1 MSLLAPFALWGL
13 LALAL
18 PVALHLRRRRVGR
31 TVQVGSV
38 RHLESLPTAERRG
51 LRLREPWLLLL
62 RSAIIAL
69 LVLLLA
75 GPMLDRPMRQGRAV
89 VLVDSAASSALID
102 SLGQGAALFVER
114 IDEPWRRVAELDD
127 SLPESLPLIVVASND
142 GARYTGPRPTVAR
155 AITWIPIDVTR
166 RVRLPASR
174 DPSLALRAGPRPASP
189 VTPMQAR
196 ALAAAVAAVAEE
208 FGPLR
213 DTTGWQASLP
223 EWWRDSLMSP
233 SFPIAVARV
242 LAPERVGPPNVTLTT
257 AQLLPRVV
265 TTRHGQQGSTDLHWW
280 FWALAVALFAGE
292 RLWALQRRGRA

>member
-155 AITWIPIDVTR
+155 AITWIPIAVPRPVVPPTNR
-166 RVRLPASR
+166 IPRTASR
-174 DPSLALRAGPRPASP
+174 VSAVES
-189 VTPMQAR
+189 R
-196 ALAAAVAAVAEE
+196 ALTAAATAVAEE
-208 FGPLR
+208 FGPLT
-213 DTTGWQASLP
+213 DTTGWRERLP
-223 EWWRDSLMSP
+223 EWWRDSLTRP
-233 SFPIAVARV
+233 SFPVAVARV
-242 LAPERVGPPNVTLTT
+242 LAPERTSPASVTLTT